1 MTFGGR
7 VEKPENGSVDPNL
20 EIFVVYL
27 VREMCPP
34 ERHYA
39 AAQTQDHRKR
49 WAAGRMKFRRL
60 RLIAVTLWTVRECS
74 WLRGRLPPWLG
85 ARPGVIPGS
94 S

>member
-1 MTFGGR
+1 M
-7 VEKPENGSVDPNL
+7 EKAESESVDPNL

-39 AAQTQDHRKR
+39 AAQTQDHRKWR
-49 WAAGRMKFRRL
+49 AAGGMKFGRL

-74 WLRGRLPPWLG
+74 WPRGRLPPWLG